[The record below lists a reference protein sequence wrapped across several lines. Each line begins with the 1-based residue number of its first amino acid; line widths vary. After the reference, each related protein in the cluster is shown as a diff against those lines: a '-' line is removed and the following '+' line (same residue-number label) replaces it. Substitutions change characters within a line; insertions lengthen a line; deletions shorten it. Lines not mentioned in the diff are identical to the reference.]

1 MLDQMQTITHGDVFK
16 RPCSAQY
23 FRYKVDSAGVLYA
36 AILRRSFWSCYVQNE
51 QGRIEKLD
59 KTLFLAKVG

>member
-1 MLDQMQTITHGDVFK
+1 M
-16 RPCSAQY
+16 S
-23 FRYKVDSAGVLYA
+23 VLGIGGHWLSVLLEA
-36 AILRRSFWSCYVQNE
+36 NLSRSFWSCFVQSE